1 MKKTKKVPQKRV
13 SSHFSV
19 GAAAPTEWDEFQAG
33 VPVYSTRGRVPSAQ
47 NTKSEQLLKDIRRK
61 TKRVFSAEQ
70 KIIIVMEGIRGE
82 NSIAELCRR
91 YGIAE
96 TTYYKWNKEFVEAGK
111 RRLSGDEARQ
121 ATSSEVADLRKENL
135 KLKESLADLVIR
147 YEIVKKI
154 QEINEHYSLSDDI

>member
-1 MKKTKKVPQKRV
+1 MKKTKKLPQKRV
-13 SSHFSV
+13 SSNFSV
-19 GAAAPTEWDEFQAG
+19 GAAAPTERGEFQS
-33 VPVYSTRGRVPSAQ
+33 VSPIYSTPGRVPSAQ
-47 NTKSEQLLKDIRRK
+47 NTKSEQLLKEIRRK

-82 NSIAELCRR
+82 TSIAELCRR

-121 ATSSEVADLRKENL
+121 ATSSEVADLRRENL

-154 QEINEHYSLSDDI
+154 QEINEHYFSSDDI